1 MSEPPG
7 ELRNP
12 YTNVEQQAQN
22 WPRSLLTRPGDNK
35 RVCRSIAF
43 ACLCVVPTQ
52 LWLQKHHVFFYLPLT
67 PCRTVSRSTQISA
80 ALHVHVAGLHM
91 AHSQIYY
98 FQYRVILP
106 SDHAMDDNQCE
117 PRQGEGGNCS
127 HVSGREA
134 LKHCFCFWV
143 FLSPRSPQTRS
154 KSASAAFGLE
164 PWDAFQIGKTS
175 PITASGCYTDPR
187 RSTIRFEQKEAAVR
201 EGAKPN
207 ATSSL
212 RSCLH

>member
-1 MSEPPG
+1 MSEPQG

-12 YTNVEQQAQN
+12 YTKVEQQAQD

-98 FQYRVILP
+98 LQYRIILP

-117 PRQGEGGNCS
+117 PRQGEGGELLTRQRKRSVKALFLFLVFFCPPVNLRRGANLRVPRS
-127 HVSGREA
+127 VWSRGTPSKSGRLHPLLPA
-134 LKHCFCFWV
+134 AATQIHGAQ
-143 FLSPRSPQTRS
+143 RSGSNKKRLQ
-154 KSASAAFGLE
+154 
-164 PWDAFQIGKTS
+164 
-175 PITASGCYTDPR
+175 
-187 RSTIRFEQKEAAVR
+187 
-201 EGAKPN
+201 
-207 ATSSL
+207 
-212 RSCLH
+212 